1 MVAHSR
7 IRRGLRLTP
16 HQELH
21 ERLMWEVIA
30 QSRALDLVLKG
41 GTALA
46 FCRGLNRH
54 STDLD
59 FDTDRPVDLRDHIDS
74 ASRAMGVNLEPSWR
88 LDRPGRQVFRARYP
102 GPSGSKPR
110 FFKVNVRYKDPLR
123 PEDIEFVDGVRTYKV
138 PALFDQKLAATA
150 SRVEARDLFDLAFVM
165 EHFGDGLQDDQIR
178 RADTFTKDLDRL
190 ERRYKESF
198 EEDEVLKS
206 VSDAAESVLRLRFAT
221 TNQRDLRWPLVQEQG
236 IPIPRDVIGRV
247 FVIRSRA
254 RLKAGIG
261 ADLQDTKPGV
271 DRDFLRSLWDSGRE
285 RTSARDMD
293 RDPSISR

>member
-16 HQELH
+16 QQELH

-74 ASRAMGVNLEPSWR
+74 ASRAMGVNLESSWR

-102 GPSGSKPR
+102 GSSGRKAR

-165 EHFGDGLQDDQIR
+165 EHYGDSLQDDQIR

-190 ERRYKESF
+190 ERRYKEPF

-247 FVIRSRA
+247 FVIRSRE

-261 ADLQDTKPGV
+261 ADLLDTKPGV

>member
-1 MVAHSR
+1 
-7 IRRGLRLTP
+7 
-16 HQELH
+16 
-21 ERLMWEVIA
+21 MWEVIA

-59 FDTDRPVDLRDHIDS
+59 FDTDRPVDLRDHIDG

-88 LDRPGRQVFRARYP
+88 LDRPGRQVFCARYP
-102 GPSGSKPR
+102 GSSGRKAR

-138 PALFDQKLAATA
+138 PALFDQKLAASA

-165 EHFGDGLQDDQIR
+165 EHYGDSLQDDQIR

-236 IPIPRDVIGRV
+236 ISIPRDVIGRV

-293 RDPSISR
+293 RDRSISR